1 MSYGNRPPLGSQLR
15 NPSTSGSSSSTSQ
28 SPALVTRINEKKT
41 ELENLKQ
48 LRDLSAG
55 LASQMQMLEE
65 KLATLADGTE
75 AKLPKPQDPED
86 EHEEAKKEPG
96 VPLPQTL
103 VRIPTQ
109 QESLQP
115 QSSSGGHEE

>member
-1 MSYGNRPPLGSQLR
+1 MSYSNRPLGSQLR
-15 NPSTSGSSSSTSQ
+15 NPSMSGSSSSTGQ
-28 SPALVTRINEKKT
+28 SPALVARINEKKI

-55 LASQMQMLEE
+55 LAGQMQMLEE

-75 AKLPKPQDPED
+75 AKLPKPQDPDD
-86 EHEEAKKEPG
+86 EHEEAKKESE

-103 VRIPTQ
+103 VRIPAQ
-109 QESLQP
+109 QQPLQP
-115 QSSSGGHEE
+115 QDGSDAHEE